1 MTVII
6 PILNTKGG
14 VGKTTTAI
22 CLATA
27 IAGVRHVEVWDADP
41 QGSATEWTQ
50 MAASSDDPLPFNVE
64 VINKLLLEQRVKN
77 TTAEYVF
84 IDTPPGDP
92 DMIDAAARVADLV
105 ILPSAPTVMDIAR
118 LVRTAAS
125 MPPQVPCVALLTRAN
140 KQTRSYREV
149 VEYLHSQDNLTAF
162 SASIAS
168 RQAIHNSFGYRP
180 PIFYEYAFVADEL
193 LEAIS

>member
-1 MTVII
+1 MTVIV

-22 CLATA
+22 CLATVL
-27 IAGVRHVEVWDADP
+27 AGVHTVEVWDADP
-41 QGSATEWTQ
+41 QGSATEWAQ
-50 MAASSDDPLPFNVE
+50 LAANNDDPLPFNVE
-64 VINKLLLEQRVKN
+64 VINKVLLAHLART
-77 TTAEYVF
+77 TTADYVF

-92 DMIDAAARVADLV
+92 DMIDAAAAVADLV

-140 KQTRSYREV
+140 KQTRTYREV
-149 VEYLHSQDNLTAF
+149 VEYVHSQNNLAAF
-162 SASIAS
+162 NNSIAS
-168 RQAIHNSFGYRP
+168 RQAIHNSYGYRP
-180 PIFYEYAFVADEL
+180 PMFHEYSFVADEL
-193 LEAIS
+193 LEATR